1 MDFDFSRYVEGRRR
15 KVWGGEGAAR
25 YAYAADVAMLQTFK
39 RLRPVEL
46 AAASVVRTY
55 KDVLK
60 NQYLG
65 TSTRVGPRQVP
76 HIYGL
81 VQECAEALGVPVP
94 AVYVVN
100 NPYINAY
107 TFGTDEDAF
116 IVLHSALIDHFEDE
130 ELKFVIGHETGH
142 IQNKHVVYATVLH
155 LMTNTMGIFIKWL
168 LPPAQVA
175 LHAWYRRAEITCDR
189 AGLLCCKDS
198 NAAIRGFL
206 KLASGA
212 QKLYGELDPDAFLEQ
227 LEEGREG
234 VGRFTEAFSSHPYV
248 PKRIQALKVF
258 EQSAMYRQAV
268 GLGDDGLAMEDVD
281 RRTSEIIQI
290 THGKK
295 AEEPS
300 S

>member
-1 MDFDFSRYVEGRRR
+1 MMTTTAGQFDFSRFVAR
-15 KVWGGEGAAR
+15 KKRAAYGGEEGAR
-25 YAYAADVAMLQTFK
+25 YAYAADIHMLHTFK
-39 RLRPVEL
+39 RMRPVEL

-76 HIYGL
+76 RIYRL
-81 VQECAEALGVPVP
+81 VQECAEALDVPIP

-100 NPYINAY
+100 NPYVNAY

-155 LMTNTMGIFIKWL
+155 LMTNTMGIFLRWL
-168 LPPAQVA
+168 MPPAQVA

-189 AGLLCCKDS
+189 AGLLCCGDS
-198 NAAIRGFL
+198 VAATRGFL
-206 KLASGA
+206 KLASGSK
-212 QKLYGELDPDAFLEQ
+212 KL
-227 LEEGREG
+227 
-234 VGRFTEAFSSHPYV
+234 
-248 PKRIQALKVF
+248 
-258 EQSAMYRQAV
+258 
-268 GLGDDGLAMEDVD
+268 
-281 RRTSEIIQI
+281 
-290 THGKK
+290 
-295 AEEPS
+295 
-300 S
+300 